1 RLPGVVHARAPYLYR
16 SPLGAMAPEEAH
28 TDFFIDDLV
37 EVIETTTSGRP
48 AALLVE
54 TIQGVGGFVVPPAGY
69 LKRAADVIR
78 SFGGLFISDEVQ
90 TGFGRT
96 GDRWFGIEHFGVE
109 PDVMVLAKGIANGFP
124 VGATVARRE
133 VAEAWT
139 AKSIST
145 FGGNPVCMAAASATI
160 GVVRA
165 VDVPARAAAR
175 GEQIRLALSRLMD
188 EHAWIGDVRGMG
200 LMQAIE
206 LVEDR
211 GTKEP
216 SPHMAKAVLEAARK
230 EGLLVGVGGLKGHV
244 VRMGPSLLVAR
255 DEVEEAME
263 RLARACRRAEE
274 RG

>member
-1 RLPGVVHARAPYLYR
+1 MVHARAPYLYR